1 MRGEIDL
8 VLTLRSFPLLLL
20 LGNKGLFATSQP
32 FSNEGSGE
40 RRHQSRKSHAVL
52 FARQAVYINP
62 TLPRAREVNGPRL
75 SLERVEYVT
84 GGGFI
89 HLVQE
94 HPEYQCLGRY
104 LCSRL
109 RSHSLPRAPA
119 PVLGGSPYLPLSTPL
134 GAPGTA
140 VAAPTP

>member
-104 LCSRL
+104 LWSFYCCNLNCFTRFQACGFPPTL
-109 RSHSLPRAPA
+109 HSLHF
-119 PVLGGSPYLPLSTPL
+119 LPP
-134 GAPGTA
+134 P
-140 VAAPTP
+140 